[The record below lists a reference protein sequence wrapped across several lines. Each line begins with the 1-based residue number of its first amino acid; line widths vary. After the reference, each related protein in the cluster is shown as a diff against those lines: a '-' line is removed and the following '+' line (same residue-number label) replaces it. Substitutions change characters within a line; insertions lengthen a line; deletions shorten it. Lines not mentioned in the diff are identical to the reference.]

1 MSTSVD
7 DYLVGLTKALP
18 GPRRKKADLLAE
30 ARDHLTD
37 ATEALE
43 ADGLDRTAA
52 ERAAVADFGDL
63 SDVVPAYREEL
74 AVAQS
79 RITAAL
85 LFGVLILQP
94 LIWQPGVWSWNQDL
108 GGPSALS
115 VILEHLIRWVGA
127 FTIAGAVIALL
138 ATSLGQRFALVRQ
151 HGARMIAVFAIV
163 SAVVVSLGGMSMTL
177 EWSLASGRLDVIPV
191 SAFVVV
197 PLFLVGLQAR
207 RGLRLVR
214 A

>member
-1 MSTSVD
+1 M
-7 DYLVGLTKALP
+7 
-18 GPRRKKADLLAE
+18 
-30 ARDHLTD
+30 
-37 ATEALE
+37 
-43 ADGLDRTAA
+43 
-52 ERAAVADFGDL
+52 
-63 SDVVPAYREEL
+63 
-74 AVAQS
+74 
-79 RITAAL
+79 
-85 LFGVLILQP
+85 
-94 LIWQPGVWSWNQDL
+94 
-108 GGPSALS
+108 
-115 VILEHLIRWVGA
+115 
-127 FTIAGAVIALL
+127 IALL